1 MMDRKELRDAV
12 EELMNSYIECIDDDQ
27 LEEWPDFFTEDCLYR
42 VVPRENFDQDLPI
55 ALIHCDGR
63 GMLRDRV
70 TAHRKANLFAPHRY
84 RHLVSAVR
92 ITAWED
98 GIVSA
103 RSNYAV
109 FRTSMDPISYGTTE
123 VYGVGEYRN
132 RIAVIDRALKFKE
145 KIVILDTSR
154 IQSLLA
160 TPL

>member
-1 MMDRKELRDAV
+1 MERKDLRDAV
-12 EELMNSYIECIDDDQ
+12 EELLHAYIACIDDDR

-55 ALIHCDGR
+55 ALIHCDSR

-70 TAHRKANLFAPHRY
+70 TAHRKANLFAPHHY
-84 RHLVSAVR
+84 RHVVSAVR

-98 GIVSA
+98 GIVAA

-109 FRTSMDPISYGTTE
+109 FRTSTDPISYGTTE

-132 RIAVIDRALKFKE
+132 RIAVIDRVLKFKE

>member
-1 MMDRKELRDAV
+1 MDRKDLRDAV
-12 EELMNSYIECIDDDQ
+12 EELIHAYVGSIDDDR
-27 LEEWPDFFTEDCLYR
+27 LEEWPDYFTDDCLYR
-42 VVPRENFDQDLPI
+42 VVPRENLDQELPI
-55 ALIHCDGR
+55 ALIHCDSR

-92 ITAWED
+92 VTASE
-98 GIVSA
+98 GGMVTA

-109 FRTSMDPISYGTTE
+109 FRTSMDPIAYGTTE
-123 VYGVGEYRN
+123 VYGVGEYRD
-132 RIAVIDRALKFKE
+132 RIAMVDGAFKFKE
-145 KIVILDTSR
+145 KIVVLDTSR

>member
-1 MMDRKELRDAV
+1 MDRKDVRDAV
-12 EELMNSYIECIDDDQ
+12 EELIHSYIACIDDDR
-27 LEEWPDFFTEDCLYR
+27 LEEWPGFFVDDCLYR
-42 VVPRENFDQDLPI
+42 VVPRENFDQNLPI
-55 ALIHCDGR
+55 ALIHCDSR
-63 GMLRDRV
+63 GMLQDRV

-92 ITAWED
+92 ITGWED
-98 GIVSA
+98 GIVTA
-103 RSNYAV
+103 RANFAV
-109 FRTSMDPISYGTTE
+109 FRTSTDPISYGTTE

-132 RIAVIDRALKFKE
+132 RIALIDQALKFKE